1 MIQGAHLVK
10 NEGLPI
16 DPENLPPPG
25 ELLDGELDITT
36 RGLVEQEPQP
46 MLQATLSP
54 LRVAFQGEAGAFSEE
69 AIVQLWGAEAEPVP
83 MRTFADVMDAAET
96 GAVDYGLLP
105 IESTLMGG
113 VDSAYDLLAMHDGL
127 LIAAETVVPIRLCVL
142 GIPGATLAEITQ
154 LHSHPLMLA
163 QCAHFLERYKHITP
177 VPSWDTAGAARAVMQ
192 AGDPTRAAAGS
203 RRAADRFGLEL
214 LVDRIEDRP
223 DTQMRFLAVARTPAP
238 LESGTAARSAALCTV
253 RDVAGG
259 LIAALQPL
267 AKGGFNVSHFVAR
280 PTREPW
286 QYMYYIEFEHEAGD
300 PDAARALEA
309 VRKAAMT
316 YRLLGTFPRWTT
328 GNPPPGGESLLT

>member
-1 MIQGAHLVK
+1 MVSRGATAPV
-10 NEGLPI
+10 
-16 DPENLPPPG
+16 
-25 ELLDGELDITT
+25 
-36 RGLVEQEPQP
+36 VQP

-83 MRTFADVMDAAET
+83 MRTFADVMDAAES
-96 GAVDYGLLP
+96 GSVDYGLLP

-113 VDSAYDLLAMHDGL
+113 VDSAYDLLAMHERL
-127 LIAAETVVPIRLCVL
+127 MIAAETVVRIRLCVL
-142 GIPGATLAEITQ
+142 GVPGATIAGLTQ
-154 LHSHPLMLA
+154 LHSHPIMLA

-192 AGDPTRAAAGS
+192 AGDPSRAAAGS

-214 LVDRIEDRP
+214 LADRIEDRP
-223 DTQMRFLAVARTPAP
+223 DTQMRFLAVATAPAP
-238 LESGTAARSAALCTV
+238 LKEGTPVRSAALCTV

-286 QYMYYIEFEHEAGD
+286 QYMYYIEFEHEAAD
-300 PDAARALEA
+300 PKASRALGA
-309 VRKAAMT
+309 VQKASAT
-316 YRLLGTFPRWTT
+316 YRLLGTFPRWTL
-328 GNPPPGGESLLT
+328 GNAPPGGESFLP

>member
-1 MIQGAHLVK
+1 MV
-10 NEGLPI
+10 
-16 DPENLPPPG
+16 
-25 ELLDGELDITT
+25 T
-36 RGLVEQEPQP
+36 RGQSEPELAP
-46 MLQATLSP
+46 MMLATTSP

-96 GAVDYGLLP
+96 GSVEYGLLP

-113 VDSAYDLLAMHDGL
+113 VDSAYDLLAMHERL
-127 LIAAETVVPIRLCVL
+127 QITAETIVAIRLCVL
-142 GIPGATLAEITQ
+142 GLPGAKLAAVTQ

-177 VPSWDTAGAARAVMQ
+177 VPAWDTAGAARAVMQ
-192 AGDPTRAAAGS
+192 TGDPTRAAAGS
-203 RRAADRFGLEL
+203 ARAADRFGLEVL
-214 LVDRIEDRP
+214 ADGIEDRA
-223 DTQMRFLAVARTPAP
+223 DTQMRFLAVARD
-238 LESGTAARSAALCTV
+238 AAQLPDGSPVRSTALCTV

-286 QYMYYIEFEHEAGD
+286 RYMYYIEFEHDAGD
-300 PDAARALEA
+300 PEAKRALEA
-309 VRKAAMT
+309 VRKASLT
-316 YRLLGTFPRWTT
+316 YRLLGTFPRWMSIVA
-328 GNPPPGGESLLT
+328 PPEDPLLS

>member
-1 MIQGAHLVK
+1 M
-10 NEGLPI
+10 EDSPI
-16 DPENLPPPG
+16 DPDDLPPPG
-25 ELLDGELDITT
+25 ELLDGELDIVAHS
-36 RGLVEQEPQP
+36 LAEPRIEP

-96 GAVDYGLLP
+96 GSVDYGLLP

-113 VDSAYDLLAMHDGL
+113 VDSAYDLLAMHERL
-127 LIAAETVVPIRLCVL
+127 LITAETVVAIRLCVL
-142 GIPGATLAEITQ
+142 GIPGATLAELTQ

-214 LVDRIEDRP
+214 LADGIEDRP
-223 DTQMRFLAVARTPAP
+223 DTQMRFLAVARSPASLEAGTPV
-238 LESGTAARSAALCTV
+238 RSAALCTV
-253 RDVAGG
+253 KDVAGG

-280 PTREPW
+280 PTRVPW
-286 QYMYYIEFEHEAGD
+286 QYMYYIEFEHDAAA
-300 PDAARALEA
+300 PDAAQALDA
-309 VRKAAMT
+309 VRKASTT
-316 YRLLGTFPRWTT
+316 YRLLGTFPRWTL
-328 GNPPPGGESLLT
+328 GSAPPREDSLLS

>member
-1 MIQGAHLVK
+1 MK
-10 NEGLPI
+10 DSPI
-16 DPENLPPPG
+16 DPDNLPPPG
-25 ELLDGELDITT
+25 ELLDGELDMVT
-36 RGLVEQEPQP
+36 RSAEEPKVQP

-96 GAVDYGLLP
+96 GSVDYGLLP

-113 VDSAYDLLAMHDGL
+113 VDSAYDLLAMHERL
-127 LIAAETVVPIRLCVL
+127 MIAAETVVQIRLCVL
-142 GIPGATLAEITQ
+142 GIPGATIAELTQ
-154 LHSHPLMLA
+154 LHSHPIMLA

-192 AGDPTRAAAGS
+192 AGDPSRAAAGS

-214 LVDRIEDRP
+214 LADRIEDRP
-223 DTQMRFLAVARTPAP
+223 DTQMRFLAVATGPAP
-238 LESGTAARSAALCTV
+238 LKAGAPVRSAALCTV

-286 QYMYYIEFEHEAGD
+286 QYMYYIEFEHEATD
-300 PDAARALEA
+300 PEAARALDA
-309 VRKAAMT
+309 VQKASTT
-316 YRLLGTFPRWTT
+316 YRLLGTFPRWMLGYT
-328 GNPPPGGESLLT
+328 PPGGESLLS

>member
-1 MIQGAHLVK
+1 MDDS
-10 NEGLPI
+10 PI
-16 DPENLPPPG
+16 DPGNLPPPG
-25 ELLDGELDITT
+25 ELLDGELDMVT
-36 RGLVEQEPQP
+36 RAAEESAPEP

-83 MRTFADVMDAAET
+83 MRTFADVMDAAEMGT
-96 GAVDYGLLP
+96 VDYGLLP

-127 LIAAETVVPIRLCVL
+127 LIAAETVVAIRLCVL
-142 GIPGATLAEITQ
+142 GIPGATLAELTQ

-214 LVDRIEDRP
+214 LADGIEDRP
-223 DTQMRFLAVARTPAP
+223 DTQMRFLAVARTPAS
-238 LESGTAARSAALCTV
+238 LTDGTPARSAALCTV

-286 QYMYYIEFEHEAGD
+286 QYMYYIEFEHEAGE
-300 PDAARALEA
+300 PEATEALEA
-309 VRKAAMT
+309 VRKASAT
-316 YRLLGTFPRWTT
+316 YRLLGTFPRWIE
-328 GNPPPGGESLLT
+328 GSAPPGGESLLS

>member
-1 MIQGAHLVK
+1 MK
-10 NEGLPI
+10 DLPI
-16 DPENLPPPG
+16 DPGDLPPPG
-25 ELLDGELDITT
+25 ELLDGELDMVT
-36 RGLVEQEPQP
+36 RSATAPEVQP

-96 GAVDYGLLP
+96 GTVDFGLLP

-142 GIPGATLAEITQ
+142 GIPGATLAELTQ
-154 LHSHPLMLA
+154 LASHPLMLA
-163 QCAHFLERYKHITP
+163 QCAHFLERHSNITP
-177 VPSWDTAGAARAVMQ
+177 VPWWDTAGAARAVMQ
-192 AGDPTRAAAGS
+192 AGDPSRAAAGS

-214 LVDRIEDRP
+214 LADGIEDRP
-223 DTQMRFLAVARTPAP
+223 DTQMRFLAVGRTPAA
-238 LESGTAARSAALCTV
+238 LESGAPVRSAALCTV

-286 QYMYYIEFEHEAGD
+286 QYMYYIEFEHDAADSEAGL
-300 PDAARALEA
+300 ALEA
-309 VRKAAMT
+309 VRRASAT
-316 YRLLGTFPRWTT
+316 YRLLGTFPRWTL
-328 GNPPPGGESLLT
+328 GNPPPGGDSLLP

>member
-1 MIQGAHLVK
+1 MHDSR
-10 NEGLPI
+10 I
-16 DPENLPPPG
+16 DPGELPLPG
-25 ELLDGELDITT
+25 ELLDGELDMVA
-36 RGLVEQEPQP
+36 RLDAEPEIQP
-46 MLQATLSP
+46 VLQATLSP

-69 AIVQLWGAEAEPVP
+69 AIIQLWGAEAEPVP

-96 GAVDYGLLP
+96 GTVDYGLLP

-113 VDSAYDLLAMHDGL
+113 VDSAYDLLAMHERL
-127 LIAAETVVPIRLCVL
+127 MISAETVVRIHLCVL
-142 GIPGATLAEITQ
+142 GIPGATIAELTQ
-154 LHSHPLMLA
+154 LHSHPIMLA

-192 AGDPTRAAAGS
+192 AGDPSRAAAGS

-214 LVDRIEDRP
+214 LQDRIEDRP
-223 DTQMRFLAVARTPAP
+223 DTQMRFLAVATSPAP
-238 LESGTAARSAALCTV
+238 LKEGTPVRSAALCTV

-286 QYMYYIEFEHEAGD
+286 QYMYYIEFEHDAAD
-300 PDAARALEA
+300 PDASRALDA
-309 VRKAAMT
+309 VQQASTT
-316 YRLLGTFPRWTT
+316 YRLLGTFPRWTM
-328 GNPPPGGESLLT
+328 GSAPRGGESFLP

>member
-1 MIQGAHLVK
+1 M
-10 NEGLPI
+10 EDSPI
-16 DPENLPPPG
+16 DPGNLPPPD
-25 ELLDGELDITT
+25 ELLDGELDMVT
-36 RGLVEQEPQP
+36 RGAEAPEPQR

-83 MRTFADVMDAAET
+83 MRTFADVMDAAES
-96 GAVDYGLLP
+96 GNVDYGLLP

-142 GIPGATLAEITQ
+142 GIPGSTLDELTQ

-163 QCAHFLERYKHITP
+163 QCAHFLERHKHITP

-192 AGDPTRAAAGS
+192 AGDPSRAAAGS

-214 LVDRIEDRP
+214 IADRIEDRP
-223 DTQMRFLAVARTPAP
+223 DTQMRFLAVARTPAALANGKP
-238 LESGTAARSAALCTV
+238 ARSAALCTV

-286 QYMYYIEFEHEAGD
+286 QYMYYIEFEHDAGD
-300 PDAARALEA
+300 PESSLALEA
-309 VRKAAMT
+309 VRKASAT
-316 YRLLGTFPRWTT
+316 YRLLGTFPRWTL
-328 GNPPPGGESLLT
+328 GSAPPGGESLLT

>member
-1 MIQGAHLVK
+1 MEDSPL
-10 NEGLPI
+10 
-16 DPENLPPPG
+16 DPSNLPPPG
-25 ELLDGELDITT
+25 ELLDGELDMVT
-36 RGLVEQEPQP
+36 RSAEDPSGQP

-96 GAVDYGLLP
+96 GSVDYGLLP

-113 VDSAYDLLAMHDGL
+113 VDSAYDLLAMHERL
-127 LIAAETVVPIRLCVL
+127 MIAAETVVQIRLCVL
-142 GIPGATLAEITQ
+142 GIPGATIAGLTQ
-154 LHSHPLMLA
+154 LHSHPIMLA

-192 AGDPTRAAAGS
+192 TGDPTRAAAGS
-203 RRAADRFGLEL
+203 KRAADRFGLEL
-214 LVDRIEDRP
+214 LADGIEDRP
-223 DTQMRFLAVARTPAP
+223 DTQMRFLAVATGPAP
-238 LESGTAARSAALCTV
+238 LKAGTPVRSAALCTV

-286 QYMYYIEFEHEAGD
+286 QYMYYIEFEHNATD
-300 PDAARALEA
+300 PEAARALDA
-309 VRKAAMT
+309 VQKASTT
-316 YRLLGTFPRWTT
+316 YRLLGTFPRWIPGAT
-328 GNPPPGGESLLT
+328 PPGGETLLT

>member
-1 MIQGAHLVK
+1 M
-10 NEGLPI
+10 EDSPI
-16 DPENLPPPG
+16 DPGDLPPPG
-25 ELLDGELDITT
+25 EILDGELDIVAH
-36 RGLVEQEPQP
+36 GLADPELEP

-83 MRTFADVMDAAET
+83 MRTFADVMDAAEL
-96 GAVDYGLLP
+96 GIVDYGLLP

-113 VDSAYDLLAMHDGL
+113 VDSAYDLLAMHERL
-127 LIAAETVVPIRLCVL
+127 LITAETVVPIRLCVL
-142 GIPGATLAEITQ
+142 GIPGATLAELTQ

-214 LVDRIEDRP
+214 LADGIEDRP
-223 DTQMRFLAVARTPAP
+223 DTQMRFLAVARSPASLEAGTPV
-238 LESGTAARSAALCTV
+238 RSAALCTV

-286 QYMYYIEFEHEAGD
+286 QYMYYIEFEH
-300 PDAARALEA
+300 DAAAPNAAEALEA
-309 VRKAAMT
+309 VRKASTT
-316 YRLLGTFPRWTT
+316 YRLLGTFPRWTLSST
-328 GNPPPGGESLLT
+328 PPSGDSLLS

>member
-1 MIQGAHLVK
+1 MK
-10 NEGLPI
+10 DLPI
-16 DPENLPPPG
+16 DPADLPPPG
-25 ELLDGELDITT
+25 ELLDGELDMVT
-36 RGLVEQEPQP
+36 RSATAPEVQP

-83 MRTFADVMDAAET
+83 MRTFADVMDAAEAGT
-96 GAVDYGLLP
+96 VDYGLLP

-113 VDSAYDLLAMHDGL
+113 VDSAYDLLAMHERL
-127 LIAAETVVPIRLCVL
+127 IIAAETIVPIRLCVL
-142 GIPGATLAEITQ
+142 GIPGATLAGLTQ
-154 LHSHPLMLA
+154 LHSHPIMLA
-163 QCAHFLERYKHITP
+163 QCAHFFERYKHITP

-192 AGDPTRAAAGS
+192 AGDPSRAAAGS

-214 LVDRIEDRP
+214 LADRIEDRP
-223 DTQMRFLAVARTPAP
+223 DTQMRFLVVATGPAP
-238 LESGTAARSAALCTV
+238 LKEGTPVRSAALCTV

-286 QYMYYIEFEHEAGD
+286 QYMYYIEFEHDAAD
-300 PDAARALEA
+300 PEAARALGA
-309 VRKAAMT
+309 VQKASAT
-316 YRLLGTFPRWTT
+316 YRLLGTFPRWTL
-328 GNPPPGGESLLT
+328 GNAPPGGESFLT

>member
-1 MIQGAHLVK
+1 M
-10 NEGLPI
+10 EDSPI

-25 ELLDGELDITT
+25 ELLDGELDMVT
-36 RGLVEQEPQP
+36 RGAEDPELEPL
-46 MLQATLSP
+46 LQATLAP

-96 GAVDYGLLP
+96 GSVDYGLLP

-127 LIAAETVVPIRLCVL
+127 LIAAETIVPIRLCVL
-142 GIPGATLAEITQ
+142 GIPGASLAELSQ

-214 LVDRIEDRP
+214 LADGIEDRP
-223 DTQMRFLAVARTPAP
+223 DTQMRFLAVARGPAP
-238 LESGTAARSAALCTV
+238 LASGTPVRSAALCTV

-267 AKGGFNVSHFVAR
+267 AKRGFNVSHFVAR

-286 QYMYYIEFEHEAGD
+286 QYMYYIEFEH
-300 PDAARALEA
+300 DAADPGASEALDA
-309 VRKAAMT
+309 VRQAATT
-316 YRLLGTFPRWTT
+316 YRLLGTFPRWIE
-328 GNPPPGGESLLT
+328 GRSPPGGESLLT

>member
-1 MIQGAHLVK
+1 M
-10 NEGLPI
+10 EDSPI
-16 DPENLPPPG
+16 DPGNLPPPG
-25 ELLDGELDITT
+25 ELLDGELDMVT
-36 RGLVEQEPQP
+36 RSNEEPELQP

-96 GAVDYGLLP
+96 GSVDYGLLP

-113 VDSAYDLLAMHDGL
+113 VDSAYDLLAMHERL

-142 GIPGATLAEITQ
+142 GIPGATLADLTQ

-192 AGDPTRAAAGS
+192 AGDPSRAAAGS

-214 LVDRIEDRP
+214 LADRIEDRP
-223 DTQMRFLAVARTPAP
+223 DTQMRFLAVASGPAP
-238 LESGTAARSAALCTV
+238 LKPGTPVRSAALCTV
-253 RDVAGG
+253 HDVAGG

-286 QYMYYIEFEHEAGD
+286 QYMYYIEFEHNATD
-300 PDAARALEA
+300 PDAARALDA
-309 VRKAAMT
+309 VQKASTT
-316 YRLLGTFPRWTT
+316 YRLLGTFPRWVP
-328 GNPPPGGESLLT
+328 GNAPPGGESFLT

>member
-1 MIQGAHLVK
+1 MK
-10 NEGLPI
+10 DSPI

-25 ELLDGELDITT
+25 ELLDGELDMVT
-36 RGLVEQEPQP
+36 RSAEQPKVQP

-96 GAVDYGLLP
+96 GSVDYGLLP

-113 VDSAYDLLAMHDGL
+113 VDSAYDLLAMHERL
-127 LIAAETVVPIRLCVL
+127 MIAAETVVQIRLCVL
-142 GIPGATLAEITQ
+142 GIPGATIADLTQ
-154 LHSHPLMLA
+154 LHSHPIMLA

-192 AGDPTRAAAGS
+192 AGDPSRAAAGS

-214 LVDRIEDRP
+214 LADRIEDRP
-223 DTQMRFLAVARTPAP
+223 DTQMRFLAVATGPAP
-238 LESGTAARSAALCTV
+238 LKAGAPVRSAALCTV

-286 QYMYYIEFEHEAGD
+286 QYMYYIEFEHDATD
-300 PDAARALEA
+300 PEAARALDA
-309 VRKAAMT
+309 VQKASTT
-316 YRLLGTFPRWTT
+316 YRLLGTFPRWVLGYT
-328 GNPPPGGESLLT
+328 PPGGESFLP

>member
-1 MIQGAHLVK
+1 MMK
-10 NEGLPI
+10 DSPI

-25 ELLDGELDITT
+25 ELLDGELDMVT
-36 RGLVEQEPQP
+36 RSAEEPKVQP

-96 GAVDYGLLP
+96 GSVDYGLLP

-113 VDSAYDLLAMHDGL
+113 VDSAYDLLAMHERL
-127 LIAAETVVPIRLCVL
+127 MIAAETVVQIRLCVL
-142 GIPGATLAEITQ
+142 GIPGATIAELTQ
-154 LHSHPLMLA
+154 LHSHPIMLA

-192 AGDPTRAAAGS
+192 AGDPSRAAAGS

-214 LVDRIEDRP
+214 LADRIEDRP
-223 DTQMRFLAVARTPAP
+223 DTQMRFLAVATGPAP
-238 LESGTAARSAALCTV
+238 LKAGAPVRSAALCTV

-286 QYMYYIEFEHEAGD
+286 QYMYYIEFEHDATD
-300 PDAARALEA
+300 PEAARALDA
-309 VRKAAMT
+309 VQKASTT
-316 YRLLGTFPRWTT
+316 YRLLGTFPRWTLNYT
-328 GNPPPGGESLLT
+328 PPGGESFLT

>member
-1 MIQGAHLVK
+1 MK
-10 NEGLPI
+10 DSRI
-16 DPENLPPPG
+16 DPAELPSPG
-25 ELLDGELDITT
+25 ELLDGELDMVA
-36 RGLVEQEPQP
+36 RLDAEPEIQP
-46 MLQATLSP
+46 VLQATLAP

-69 AIVQLWGAEAEPVP
+69 ALIQLWGAEAEPVP

-96 GAVDYGLLP
+96 GTVDYGLLP

-113 VDSAYDLLAMHDGL
+113 VDSAYDLLAMHER
-127 LIAAETVVPIRLCVL
+127 LIISAETVVQIHLCVL
-142 GIPGATLAEITQ
+142 GIPGATIAELTQ
-154 LHSHPLMLA
+154 LHSHPIMLA

-214 LVDRIEDRP
+214 LQDRIEDRP
-223 DTQMRFLAVARTPAP
+223 DTQMRFLAVATSPASLKEGMP
-238 LESGTAARSAALCTV
+238 VRSAALCTV

-286 QYMYYIEFEHEAGD
+286 QYMYYIEFEHDAAD
-300 PDAARALEA
+300 PDASRALDA
-309 VRKAAMT
+309 VQKASAT
-316 YRLLGTFPRWTT
+316 YRLLGTFPRWTA
-328 GNPPPGGESLLT
+328 GHLPPGGEPFLP

>member
-1 MIQGAHLVK
+1 MDDRPV
-10 NEGLPI
+10 
-16 DPENLPPPG
+16 DPEMLPPPR
-25 ELLDGELDITT
+25 ELLNGELDLLA
-36 RGLVEQEPQP
+36 RGEPETEPQP

-96 GAVDYGLLP
+96 GTVDYGLLP

-127 LIAAETVVPIRLCVL
+127 LIAAETVVPIHLCVL
-142 GIPGATLAEITQ
+142 GIPGSMLSELTQ
-154 LHSHPLMLA
+154 LASHPLMLA
-163 QCAHFLERYKHITP
+163 QCAHFLERHSHITP
-177 VPSWDTAGAARAVMQ
+177 VPWWDTAGAARAVMQ
-192 AGDPTRAAAGS
+192 AGDPSRAAAGS

-214 LVDRIEDRP
+214 LADRIEDRP
-223 DTQMRFLAVARTPAP
+223 DTQMRFLAVARSPAALEPGTPV
-238 LESGTAARSAALCTV
+238 RSAALCTV

-259 LIAALQPL
+259 LIDALQPL

-300 PDAARALEA
+300 AEAGRALEA
-309 VRKAAMT
+309 VRRASAT
-316 YRLLGTFPRWTT
+316 YRLLGTFPRWTH
-328 GNPPPGGESLLT
+328 GAPPPGGDSLLP

>member
-1 MIQGAHLVK
+1 M
-10 NEGLPI
+10 EDPPI
-16 DPENLPPPG
+16 DPADLPPPG
-25 ELLDGELDITT
+25 ELLDGELDMIA
-36 RGLVEQEPQP
+36 RSKAMPENAP

-83 MRTFADVMDAAET
+83 MRTFADVMDAAES
-96 GAVDYGLLP
+96 GSVDYGLLP

-142 GIPGATLAEITQ
+142 GIPGATLAELTQ

-163 QCAHFLERYKHITP
+163 QCAHFLERHKHITP

-192 AGDPTRAAAGS
+192 TGDPTRAAAGS

-223 DTQMRFLAVARTPAP
+223 DTQMRFLAVATSPAALAEGTP
-238 LESGTAARSAALCTV
+238 ARSAALCTV

-259 LIAALQPL
+259 LIGALQPL

-286 QYMYYIEFEHEAGD
+286 QYMYYIEFEHAAADPAAAEALD
-300 PDAARALEA
+300 A
-309 VRKAAMT
+309 VRKVSAT
-316 YRLLGTFPRWTT
+316 YRLLGTFPRWTA
-328 GNPPPGGESLLT
+328 GSAPPGGESLLS

>member
-1 MIQGAHLVK
+1 MM
-10 NEGLPI
+10 EDSPI
-16 DPENLPPPG
+16 DPDNLPPPA
-25 ELLDGELDITT
+25 ELLDGELDMVT
-36 RGLVEQEPQP
+36 RSAEDPKVQP

-96 GAVDYGLLP
+96 GSVDYGLLP

-113 VDSAYDLLAMHDGL
+113 VDSAYDLLAMHERL
-127 LIAAETVVPIRLCVL
+127 MIAAETVVQIRLCVL
-142 GIPGATLAEITQ
+142 GIPGATIAELTQ
-154 LHSHPLMLA
+154 LHSHPIMLA

-192 AGDPTRAAAGS
+192 AGDPSRAAAGS

-214 LVDRIEDRP
+214 LADRIEDRP
-223 DTQMRFLAVARTPAP
+223 DTQMRFLAVATGPAP
-238 LESGTAARSAALCTV
+238 LKAGAPVRSAALCTV

-286 QYMYYIEFEHEAGD
+286 QYMYYIEFEHNATD
-300 PDAARALEA
+300 PEAARALDA
-309 VRKAAMT
+309 VQKASTT
-316 YRLLGTFPRWTT
+316 YRLLGTFPRWML
-328 GNPPPGGESLLT
+328 GYSPPGGESFLT

>member
-1 MIQGAHLVK
+1 LSRK
-10 NEGLPI
+10 DSPI
-16 DPENLPPPG
+16 DPGNLPPPV
-25 ELLDGELDITT
+25 ELLDGELDMIA
-36 RGLVEQEPQP
+36 RGLEATEIQP
-46 MLQATLSP
+46 MLQETLSP

-83 MRTFADVMDAAET
+83 MRTFADVMDAAED
-96 GAVDYGLLP
+96 GSVDYGLLP

-154 LHSHPLMLA
+154 LHSHPIMLA
-163 QCAHFLERYKHITP
+163 QCAHFLEKHKHITP

-192 AGDPTRAAAGS
+192 AGDPSRAAAGS

-214 LVDRIEDRP
+214 LADGIEDRP
-223 DTQMRFLAVARTPAP
+223 DTQMRFLAVARTPAS
-238 LESGTAARSAALCTV
+238 LEAGTPVRSAALCTV

-286 QYMYYIEFEHEAGD
+286 QYMYYIEFEHEAAD
-300 PDAARALEA
+300 PDAANALDA
-309 VRKAAMT
+309 VRKAATT
-316 YRLLGTFPRWTT
+316 YRLLGTFPRWTL
-328 GNPPPGGESLLT
+328 GSSPPGGESLLS

>member
-1 MIQGAHLVK
+1 MM
-10 NEGLPI
+10 EDSPI
-16 DPENLPPPG
+16 DPDNLPPPA
-25 ELLDGELDITT
+25 ELLDGELDMVT
-36 RGLVEQEPQP
+36 RSAEDPKVQP

-96 GAVDYGLLP
+96 GSVDYGLLP

-113 VDSAYDLLAMHDGL
+113 VDSAYDLLAMHERL
-127 LIAAETVVPIRLCVL
+127 MIAAETVVQIRLCVL
-142 GIPGATLAEITQ
+142 GIPGATIAELTQ
-154 LHSHPLMLA
+154 LHSHPIMLA

-192 AGDPTRAAAGS
+192 AGDPSRAAAGS

-214 LVDRIEDRP
+214 LADRIEDRP
-223 DTQMRFLAVARTPAP
+223 DTQMRFLAVATGPAP
-238 LESGTAARSAALCTV
+238 LKAGAPVRSAALCTV

-286 QYMYYIEFEHEAGD
+286 QYMYYIEFEHDATD
-300 PDAARALEA
+300 PEAARALEA
-309 VRKAAMT
+309 VQKASTT
-316 YRLLGTFPRWTT
+316 YRLLGTFPRWML
-328 GNPPPGGESLLT
+328 GYSPPGGESFLT

>member
-1 MIQGAHLVK
+1 MSDP
-10 NEGLPI
+10 PI
-16 DPENLPPPG
+16 DPRDLPPPG
-25 ELLDGELDITT
+25 ELLDGELDMVSRSATAPE
-36 RGLVEQEPQP
+36 VQP
-46 MLQATLSP
+46 MLQVTLSP

-83 MRTFADVMDAAET
+83 MRTFADVMDAAEA
-96 GAVDYGLLP
+96 GSVDYGLLP

-113 VDSAYDLLAMHDGL
+113 VDSAYDLLAMHERL
-127 LIAAETVVPIRLCVL
+127 MIAAETVVQIRLCVL
-142 GIPGATLAEITQ
+142 GIPGATIAGLTQ
-154 LHSHPLMLA
+154 LHSHPIMLA

-214 LVDRIEDRP
+214 LADRIEDRP
-223 DTQMRFLAVARTPAP
+223 DTQMRFLAVATTPAP
-238 LESGTAARSAALCTV
+238 LKEGTPVRSAALCTV

-286 QYMYYIEFEHEAGD
+286 QYMYYIEFEHEAAD
-300 PDAARALEA
+300 PAAARALGA
-309 VRKAAMT
+309 VQKASTT
-316 YRLLGTFPRWTT
+316 YRLLGTFPRWTL
-328 GNPPPGGESLLT
+328 GNAPPGGESFLP

>member
-1 MIQGAHLVK
+1 MM
-10 NEGLPI
+10 EDSPI
-16 DPENLPPPG
+16 DPDNLPPPA
-25 ELLDGELDITT
+25 ELLDGELDMVT
-36 RGLVEQEPQP
+36 RSAEDPKVQP

-96 GAVDYGLLP
+96 GSVDYGLLP

-113 VDSAYDLLAMHDGL
+113 VDSAYDLLAMHERL
-127 LIAAETVVPIRLCVL
+127 MIAAETVVQIRLCVL
-142 GIPGATLAEITQ
+142 GIPGATIAELTQ
-154 LHSHPLMLA
+154 LHSHPIMLA

-192 AGDPTRAAAGS
+192 AGDPSRAAAGS

-214 LVDRIEDRP
+214 LADRIEDRP
-223 DTQMRFLAVARTPAP
+223 DTQMRFLAVATGPAP
-238 LESGTAARSAALCTV
+238 LKAGAPVRSAALCTV

-286 QYMYYIEFEHEAGD
+286 QYMYYIEFEHDATD
-300 PDAARALEA
+300 PEAARALDA
-309 VRKAAMT
+309 VQKASTT
-316 YRLLGTFPRWTT
+316 YRLLGTFPRWML
-328 GNPPPGGESLLT
+328 GYSPPGGESFLT

>member
-1 MIQGAHLVK
+1 MMK
-10 NEGLPI
+10 DSPI

-25 ELLDGELDITT
+25 ELLDGELDMVT
-36 RGLVEQEPQP
+36 RSAEEPKVQP

-96 GAVDYGLLP
+96 GSVDYGLLP

-113 VDSAYDLLAMHDGL
+113 VDSAYDLLAMHERL
-127 LIAAETVVPIRLCVL
+127 MIAAETVVQIRLCVL
-142 GIPGATLAEITQ
+142 GIPGATIADLTQ
-154 LHSHPLMLA
+154 LHSHPIMLA

-192 AGDPTRAAAGS
+192 AGDPSRAAAGS

-214 LVDRIEDRP
+214 LADRIEDRP
-223 DTQMRFLAVARTPAP
+223 DTQMRFLAVATGPAP
-238 LESGTAARSAALCTV
+238 LKAGAPVRSAALCTV

-286 QYMYYIEFEHEAGD
+286 QYMYYIEFEHDATD
-300 PDAARALEA
+300 PEAARALDA
-309 VRKAAMT
+309 VQKASTT
-316 YRLLGTFPRWTT
+316 YRLLGTFPRWVL
-328 GNPPPGGESLLT
+328 GYSPPGDESFLS

>member
-1 MIQGAHLVK
+1 MVARSATA
-10 NEGLPI
+10 
-16 DPENLPPPG
+16 PEA
-25 ELLDGELDITT
+25 
-36 RGLVEQEPQP
+36 QP

-83 MRTFADVMDAAET
+83 MRTFADVMDAAEA
-96 GAVDYGLLP
+96 GSVDYGLLP

-113 VDSAYDLLAMHDGL
+113 VDSAYDLLAMHERL
-127 LIAAETVVPIRLCVL
+127 MIAAETVVQIRLCVL
-142 GIPGATLAEITQ
+142 GIPGATLAGLTQ
-154 LHSHPLMLA
+154 LHSHPIMLA

-192 AGDPTRAAAGS
+192 AGDPSRAAAGS

-214 LVDRIEDRP
+214 LADRIEDRP
-223 DTQMRFLAVARTPAP
+223 DTQMRFLAVATSPAALAEGTPV
-238 LESGTAARSAALCTV
+238 RSAALCTV

-259 LIAALQPL
+259 LIGALQPL

-286 QYMYYIEFEHEAGD
+286 QYMYYIEFEHGAADPEAT
-300 PDAARALEA
+300 RALGA
-309 VRKAAMT
+309 VQKASAT
-316 YRLLGTFPRWTT
+316 YRLLGTFPRWTL
-328 GNPPPGGESLLT
+328 GNAPPGGESFLT